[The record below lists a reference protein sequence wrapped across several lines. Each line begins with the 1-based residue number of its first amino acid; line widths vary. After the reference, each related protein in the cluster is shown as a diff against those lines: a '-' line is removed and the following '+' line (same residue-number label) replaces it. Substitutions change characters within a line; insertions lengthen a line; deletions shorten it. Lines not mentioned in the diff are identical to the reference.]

1 MPFDTIVG
9 VSRNDLKTL
18 QGSKTS
24 DLLIIE
30 ESSLYIKTLEGD
42 DTISGTSGVKDLII
56 YSGKDNDQVIFN
68 AEILDSSFGL
78 GAGNDKVEIMDFSH
92 HRGGVGEDS
101 IISSDIRKIA
111 HSLIRGDAGNDILI
125 WPISPIRSLMLTPEK
140 KISYGSS
147 ANSELYGGRDN
158 DTLTANTHSTR

>member
-68 AEILDSSFGL
+68 AEILDSSFDL
-78 GAGNDKVEIMDFSH
+78 GAGNDKVEIMDFSGTI
-92 HRGGVGEDS
+92 RGGLGKDS
-101 IISSDIRKIA
+101 IINSDIRKIEY
-111 HSLIRGDAGNDILI
+111 SLIRGDAGNDIINLAN
-125 WPISPIRSLMLTPEK
+125 ISNTIINANSGEDS
-140 KISYGSS
+140 ISVSGSS
-147 ANSELYGGRDN
+147 QIQNFMVVGIM
-158 DTLTANTHSTR
+158 TL